1 MNRTNN
7 KSSIFSYI
15 SIMLILYSCGGGG
28 SSSVQELQNNPV
40 SISLTGLKSP
50 SYSYENQT
58 IDISS
63 NISECTFKVAL
74 KDEVFQKLH
83 HIKTEDNK
91 KFIFRNP
98 ISLDTTET
106 FQVNISTIS
115 NESCPEAERTFNLQ
129 VDKYPT
135 QYNLIPAN
143 INDTKTNLYE
153 IENIGFG
160 GIIITETF
168 SATIC
173 YPTPNDC
180 ETYENSL
187 FGQDAHNMVQGD
199 FNGDGHEDFAVTW
212 TFFPHTIEPSQ
223 KVNAPLNIY
232 LNDGHG
238 RFKEDL
244 NIYATGEA
252 PTHPFAYRT
261 IAADFNNDGIDDIF
275 SGSMGIQFRSEDYSE
290 NFINPYPHLLLLSN
304 SNGVFEDKSAQ
315 IEDQNNGNGQL
326 CGFAHDASAGDP
338 DADGD
343 IDIFACNILNINDGQ
358 GNFSM
363 HDYINLDWQRE
374 NQYGVPMSSI
384 LTDLNNDSYDDII
397 FWNFDNRSFWSN
409 SDEGY
414 ILLSNNSSNIE
425 SWTQIS
431 LPIGPFGF
439 DKNKYNHAAAGDIN
453 NDGFM
458 DVVVAIT
465 RDLPYYEGAYIQILL
480 NNASGELID
489 VTESNFS
496 DQPRSATHHGEGN
509 IYLRDMNLDGSLDIV
524 HSTRDYNSGYHG
536 SHIAINDGMGKFT
549 SIENTKLP
557 DKPDPGY
564 NNYDFL
570 MKALPIN
577 ADNEACLDFI
587 SVTDAGWENNQNE
600 TSNYFFTVLNTN
612 CDF

>member
-160 GIIITETF
+160 GIIVTETF

-223 KVNAPLNIY
+223 KVNAPLNIF

-326 CGFAHDASAGDP
+326 CGFAA
-338 DADGD
+338 
-343 IDIFACNILNINDGQ
+343 
-358 GNFSM
+358 
-363 HDYINLDWQRE
+363 
-374 NQYGVPMSSI
+374 
-384 LTDLNNDSYDDII
+384 
-397 FWNFDNRSFWSN
+397 
-409 SDEGY
+409 
-414 ILLSNNSSNIE
+414 
-425 SWTQIS
+425 
-431 LPIGPFGF
+431 
-439 DKNKYNHAAAGDIN
+439 
-453 NDGFM
+453 
-458 DVVVAIT
+458 
-465 RDLPYYEGAYIQILL
+465 
-480 NNASGELID
+480 
-489 VTESNFS
+489 
-496 DQPRSATHHGEGN
+496 
-509 IYLRDMNLDGSLDIV
+509 
-524 HSTRDYNSGYHG
+524 
-536 SHIAINDGMGKFT
+536 
-549 SIENTKLP
+549 
-557 DKPDPGY
+557 
-564 NNYDFL
+564 
-570 MKALPIN
+570 
-577 ADNEACLDFI
+577 
-587 SVTDAGWENNQNE
+587 
-600 TSNYFFTVLNTN
+600 N
-612 CDF
+612 C